1 MAKDL
6 TKYRIKGTEKWLSK
20 NRLVLD
26 CVKQFFK
33 DVYVGDNAYLQK
45 TWPADI
51 QGGAGIIKPLSEV
64 QNERYYFMDDVLT
77 SPDGIQY
84 VVCNQ
89 WGSGNFDKFL
99 KLANDLGY
107 PVESNSSTSQDSSE
121 VQKNTS
127 PIDHME
133 DEEISRKADEILAV
147 LKMRKY
153 IEDEFTKNDFFPTF
167 RDLIFSVPSNDRLF
181 FMTALKELIAENEI
195 PYLKTGIYLATNNWD
210 TDDQDLAEFISQIS
224 TEIDDYKPSLL
235 EYITQK
241 KDMMFAVSNACI
253 SYDIAF
259 ETLKNIDTKLI
270 LFGLRAAGF
279 ENINEVDSDLK
290 IGKFKHTIC
299 SVLHHIFS
307 RLDMD
312 EEYNSVEKLCHL
324 LTATIDDF
332 IEGFELDRGILF
344 RCLGQVIWARYEINF
359 GSYISETELF
369 DFESK
374 DFWGFDFEYPIDFK
388 KLATDILKSEGFNV

>member
-195 PYLKTGIYLATNNWD
+195 
-210 TDDQDLAEFISQIS
+210 
-224 TEIDDYKPSLL
+224 
-235 EYITQK
+235 QK